1 MTQLL
6 ATNSQTRSFGRS
18 HANTRAIS
26 LPSSTPF
33 AFDFWMVAETPVR
46 EANWPSSVGASVSST
61 VTSSVAL
68 ATRSSPFAA
77 RCPSSV
83 ASVKPPAHAAIVFTL
98 VRAGDL
104 AGDGDRLFAGRQV
117 GLHVPVALRGGRI
130 APADAERLDALLN
143 RVLGEAAARRQVG
156 GVELVDLR
164 RHDDQRPL
172 VHALGLR
179 RVLDELE
186 SLAAVHHGAG
196 RHREILA
203 DLELALVDLARH
215 AEIVGEIVD
224 EILQAVEQALAARL
238 GDPLQRA
245 RIAEQRIRRRESFG
259 EQLQHEARALAVVG
273 GGVGAIEHA
282 IQHVAPGDEALHE
295 PLVVA
300 ALLPDDVA
308 EAAVARDRQ
317 RSSKCPSRSRAS
329 SRANARFSSMSTCG
343 LMVMS
348 RSSRLPAANNSSRSR
363 PSSGLAPR
371 ICSAASVAAACS
383 SSGCP
388 ALSAGAKPS

>member
-1 MTQLL
+1 
-6 ATNSQTRSFGRS
+6 
-18 HANTRAIS
+18 
-26 LPSSTPF
+26 
-33 AFDFWMVAETPVR
+33 MVAATPER

-68 ATRSSPFAA
+68 AILSSPFAA
-77 RCPSSV
+77 RWPSKV
-83 ASVKPPAHAAIVFTL
+83 ASVKPPAHAAMVLTL
-98 VRAGDL
+98 VGAGDF
-104 AGDGDRLFAGRQV
+104 AGDGDGLLAGGEI
-117 GLHVPVALRGGRI
+117 GLHVPVALRGGGI
-130 APADAERLDALLN
+130 APADAESLDALLHG
-143 RVLGEAAARRQVG
+143 VFGEAAARRKVG

-164 RHDDQRPL
+164 RHDDQRPP

-186 SLAAVHHGAG
+186 RFAAVHHRARRDG
-196 RHREILA
+196 EVPA
-203 DLELALVDLARH
+203 DLEFALVHLARH

-224 EILQAVEQALAARL
+224 EILQAVEQALAAGF
-238 GDPLQRA
+238 GDALQGA
-245 RIAEQRIRRRESFG
+245 RIAEQRIGRRKSFG
-259 EQLQHEARALAVVG
+259 EQLQHEARAFAILG

-282 IQHVAPGDEALHE
+282 IQHVAPRDEALHE

-308 EAAVARDRQ
+308 EAAVARIGGDLRTGPW
-317 RSSKCPSRSRAS
+317 RSSRS

-348 RSSRLPAANNSSRSR
+348 RSRRLPAANNSSRSR

-388 ALSAGAKPS
+388 PLSAGAKPS